1 MKAANLE
8 RKIGKKKHKTTSE
21 LKQLISTRSDQNP
34 NFCLFL
40 GSGASRSSGIQTAG
54 EMVQKW
60 RANVYADLKGVT
72 EECPIA
78 QMKQW
83 LSESAGEWYDENR
96 EYASLIERI
105 YPLPTNRRKFIE
117 TEVADKIPSIAY
129 AYLVRIAE
137 AGLLRT
143 IFTTNFDDLLNEA
156 FYQFSSERAL
166 ICAHDSSVHTI
177 SITSRRT
184 KIIKLHGD
192 YLFDDLKNT
201 SRETQSLDEN
211 MKEKFEEFLKEY
223 GLIIAGYSGSDKS
236 ITRILEDMS
245 DKPMYLQNGLF
256 WCFREKDEI
265 TKEALGILDRPNSFY
280 VLTPGFDELMA
291 DLYSILSID
300 ATPFNSKLASDR
312 ASNIIETYLQND
324 HLKSSS
330 SQTIRK
336 HLEALESD
344 KNATLLSD
352 LMKDLN
358 AERIASA
365 GLTDKNLL
373 VFLEI
378 ERALKNRNPELALIR
393 LGEELARTADR
404 RFKEMLLR
412 RRFLC
417 SVRLNRFHEAKDA
430 VKQMLALEP
439 ANLYMSLNE
448 CSLMENRTER
458 IAYLEQL
465 KTRQPFSAPVLNQYA
480 EELSEALKKRDKVRS
495 GLRPDDVVAALKRSL
510 DVDPSLEN
518 DAWSQLFRF
527 YSDQASTTKHRELLG
542 EIIDK
547 HLSQDAFDSK
557 TSAMLLRYCRK
568 FKTFNYKGKSLFE
581 YLNDAYKNHFPRDRA
596 AHLDVFVDACIE
608 FDMHRLLRPLLEEA
622 RDNEELKDDAQF
634 AKIMMDVYYD
644 VFRDLPGAISHGRE
658 FLNTNKKV
666 SVEKKLLNFY
676 LNDNAIQRARELHTK
691 LKGALDYG
699 DWLGLEASILEYE
712 GRYQDAIDVIE
723 SIPDKRD
730 SKEKYISQ
738 LAYLELKMGVPDR
751 AVKRCK
757 EFLDERS
764 FSITFE
770 AEIVNYEYGK
780 KMIGKRIDKKR
791 VDEVAQHAEREIVK
805 GVCYSLLGKD
815 DDALELFRREADKRF
830 SRIDDC
836 LQWPAISRHKT
847 ELSAIRDELLKAK
860 RSLTDLPKA

>member
-1 MKAANLE
+1 MKAADLE
-8 RKIGKKKHKTTSE
+8 RKLGKKKHKTTSE

-60 RANVYADLKGVT
+60 RAKVYADLKGVA

-83 LSESAGEWYDENR
+83 LSESASEWYDENR

-105 YPLPTNRRKFIE
+105 YPLRTNRRKFIE

-201 SRETQSLDEN
+201 SKETQSLDEN

-245 DKPMYLQNGLF
+245 DKPIYLQNGLF
-256 WCFREKDEI
+256 WCFREEDEI
-265 TKEALGILDRPNSFY
+265 TKEALGILERPNSFY

-291 DLYSILSID
+291 DLYSILSTD

-344 KNATLLSD
+344 KHATLLSD

-373 VFLEI
+373 VVLEI
-378 ERALKNRNPELALIR
+378 ERALKDRNPELALIR
-393 LGEELARTADR
+393 LGEELAKTADR

-412 RRFLC
+412 RRFVC

-430 VKQMLALEP
+430 VKQMLNLEP

-465 KTRQPFSAPVLNQYA
+465 KARQPFSAPVLNQYA
-480 EELSEALKKRDKVRS
+480 EELSEALKKRDKVS
-495 GLRPDDVVAALKRSL
+495 
-510 DVDPSLEN
+510 
-518 DAWSQLFRF
+518 
-527 YSDQASTTKHRELLG
+527 
-542 EIIDK
+542 
-547 HLSQDAFDSK
+547 
-557 TSAMLLRYCRK
+557 
-568 FKTFNYKGKSLFE
+568 
-581 YLNDAYKNHFPRDRA
+581 
-596 AHLDVFVDACIE
+596 
-608 FDMHRLLRPLLEEA
+608 
-622 RDNEELKDDAQF
+622 
-634 AKIMMDVYYD
+634 
-644 VFRDLPGAISHGRE
+644 
-658 FLNTNKKV
+658 
-666 SVEKKLLNFY
+666 
-676 LNDNAIQRARELHTK
+676 
-691 LKGALDYG
+691 
-699 DWLGLEASILEYE
+699 
-712 GRYQDAIDVIE
+712 
-723 SIPDKRD
+723 
-730 SKEKYISQ
+730 
-738 LAYLELKMGVPDR
+738 
-751 AVKRCK
+751 
-757 EFLDERS
+757 ER
-764 FSITFE
+764 IAT
-770 AEIVNYEYGK
+770 G
-780 KMIGKRIDKKR
+780 
-791 VDEVAQHAEREIVK
+791 
-805 GVCYSLLGKD
+805 
-815 DDALELFRREADKRF
+815 
-830 SRIDDC
+830 
-836 LQWPAISRHKT
+836 
-847 ELSAIRDELLKAK
+847 
-860 RSLTDLPKA
+860 